1 MAVLL
6 KFEPRYRKLAKLRLV
21 YTVHN
26 LALQGI
32 RPFKDD
38 DSSLEAWFPSLSY
51 DGQLL
56 CDPRYPH
63 CFNPMRSAINLAD
76 KVHVVSPSYSQEVQ
90 IASNNAGGFLVV
102 KDSSVTYNKR
112 LSRAS

>member
-1 MAVLL
+1 EALLQGVLKQPNALHLHDWHSACVAVVL

-32 RPFKDD
+32 RPFKGD

-56 CDPRYPH
+56 CDPR
-63 CFNPMRSAINLAD
+63 
-76 KVHVVSPSYSQEVQ
+76 
-90 IASNNAGGFLVV
+90 
-102 KDSSVTYNKR
+102 
-112 LSRAS
+112 